1 MFYTNYLP
9 IRTILVKIKMFKS
22 KINWFFNR
30 RRTIQKLRQQYHRK
44 VANPNH
50 IDENEGDLES
60 GINDGCFDGGSDI
73 ISQEDGS
80 VASEVENLRITR
92 SQTNIDYNLMGKFVR
107 KSFPPH

>member
-50 IDENEGDLES
+50 VDENEGDLES
-60 GINDGCFDGGSDI
+60 GVNDGRFDGGSDI
-73 ISQEDGS
+73 ITERPTSLG
-80 VASEVENLRITR
+80 T
-92 SQTNIDYNLMGKFVR
+92 YG
-107 KSFPPH
+107 